1 MKNSSR
7 LLLVLAVVGF
17 VLVAFRTSRFAPVA
31 KNPIVRIDS
40 IAIDQF
46 ASTLSCDRHKI
57 SKNFKRN
64 TDDGQVK
71 ISISASDIDM
81 TFTKPGKV
89 LGGAWL
95 LRDGKF
101 SGGVFD
107 LNLTDILEP
116 SMWTSRT
123 GSKLQRGK
131 LRILS
136 FDNKDVAEGF
146 TRAYAEIQFPDTTGK
161 ISFPVEMIYQDNN
174 FYPTELKG
182 NFPIDA
188 KAWHLFPRDTT
199 QEISKD
205 DLLFKLKLVTKK

>member
-1 MKNSSR
+1 MKTGIR
-7 LLLVLAVVGF
+7 LLAVLAVF
-17 VLVAFRTSRFAPVA
+17 CLVLLAFGPSRFAPVF
-31 KNPIVRIDS
+31 KKSVVRIDS

-46 ASTLSCDRHKI
+46 ASTLSCDRHKV
-57 SKNFKRN
+57 SKNFNRN
-64 TDDGQVK
+64 TNDGQVK

-81 TFTKPGKV
+81 TFTKSGKV

-101 SGGVFD
+101 AGGVFD

-116 SMWTSRT
+116 SMWSSRT
-123 GSKLQRGK
+123 GAKLQRGK

-146 TRAYAEIQFPDTTGK
+146 TRVYAEIQFPDTTGK

-188 KAWHLFPRDTT
+188 KAWHLYPRDTT